1 MRIVLNSPVGKFT
14 ALRNN
19 KSCLSRRLVLSQ
31 PSQLVSS
38 TFHVS
43 SMRLFRACHLCLDS
57 DWEALVLDRT
67 KCGHACLQ
75 KVKYA
80 LCHSLWLCNQ
90 SQTWLHFDDHG
101 NNAEKTWHTEWIYMC
116 LFYCFHIFSS
126 VLQSSAKCLSC
137 RVTWT
142 SGARSG
148 LSGRKGFLGTS
159 GWSLLWAWARQT
171 QDRHNRSRGIPG
183 NPGESVPGD
192 SNDSKAKHPKHPIQ
206 SKHIETTCRALEAK
220 RWWTKSRIPSRPLRP
235 ASSTLWSTSCVS
247 ADSLQILCRF
257 CNLET
262 LSASNLLWI
271 LFEISNIT
279 ASWELRRTCGQTPK
293 QLPWDSKCKNANLRQ
308 LRHSC
313 FCLRALQVGWI
324 KV

>member
-1 MRIVLNSPVGKFT
+1 MNLYVPVLWFSYLFI
-14 ALRNN
+14 
-19 KSCLSRRLVLSQ
+19 RLAVLS
-31 PSQLVSS
+31 
-38 TFHVS
+38 
-43 SMRLFRACHLCLDS
+43 
-57 DWEALVLDRT
+57 
-67 KCGHACLQ
+67 
-75 KVKYA
+75 KV
-80 LCHSLWLCNQ
+80 
-90 SQTWLHFDDHG
+90 F
-101 NNAEKTWHTEWIYMC
+101 
-116 LFYCFHIFSS
+116 
-126 VLQSSAKCLSC
+126 VLQSHMNL
-137 RVTWT
+137 
-142 SGARSG
+142 RSSFRSFRSERFLGHIWMKSSLG
-148 LSGRKGFLGTS
+148 LSTTDT
-159 GWSLLWAWARQT
+159 RQT
-171 QDRHNRSRGIPG
+171 QPISG